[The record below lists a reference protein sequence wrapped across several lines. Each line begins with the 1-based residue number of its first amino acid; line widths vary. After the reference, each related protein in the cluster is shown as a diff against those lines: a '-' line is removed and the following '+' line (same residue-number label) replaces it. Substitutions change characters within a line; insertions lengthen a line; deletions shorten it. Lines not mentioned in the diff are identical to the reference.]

1 MNSYT
6 QSFKTF
12 TMTIQSYQQNTNP
25 HYIMTMPAIYP
36 PSGQTGPSLHHEEGE
51 PGLAPAAR
59 PHGPVH
65 VHRWV
70 RPLYTCTLLT
80 ANNDYNVH
88 RLQRGRQHLV
98 RVQPSGPGR
107 QRQREPGRVL
117 GQGGAGHQCGHLLR
131 VRIPVPRHECTQ
143 GHLRRGF

>member
-6 QSFKTF
+6 LSFKTY
-12 TMTIQSYQQNTNP
+12 TMTIQSYQLNTNP
-25 HYIMTMPAIYP
+25 HYIMTMLAIYP
-36 PSGQTGPSLHHEEGE
+36 PSGQTGPSLHHEEGQ
-51 PGLAPAAR
+51 PGLAPASR

-70 RPLYTCTLLT
+70 RPQYTCTPLIMH
-80 ANNDYNVH
+80 NYVH
-88 RLQRGRQHLV
+88 RLQRGLQLLV

-131 VRIPVPRHECTQ
+131 VRIPVPRHECT
-143 GHLRRGF
+143 